1 MGRLRAVTAVY
12 VGAITVAGLGVI
24 VALGLESPAR
34 PQLDLVVG
42 LFVAFTV
49 VGELRPL
56 QISIGHERIV
66 ITTSTTFA
74 FALLLT
80 AGPLPAASTLA
91 VASLLADA
99 IARKAWWKTAFNA
112 GQYAIAI
119 GAASVVVSHLA
130 STAVPIGLTSPR
142 DLIAVTLAA
151 ITFFGINVA
160 VIGVAVS
167 LAQQVPLITTF
178 RDDFAYQAA
187 SNLALLALGPVAV
200 VVGERSALL
209 LPLLLIPLWVAY
221 KNVAVSLEK
230 EHQALHDQL
239 TGLPNRTLFRQ
250 HTGEAITAA
259 RRRGGLAA
267 LLLLDLDGFKAV
279 NDTLGHQVGDRMLQ
293 ELGPRLR
300 SVVREGD
307 LVSRLGG
314 DEFAIWLCD
323 IDGEASAQ
331 LVAGEVL
338 EALRAPVSLDGIDLE
353 IDASL
358 GVALFPEHGTDVD
371 VLMQRAD
378 VAMYAAKEI
387 RSGPVTYSIDLDHNS
402 PLRLALVGELR
413 HAMDDAQLVVDYQPK
428 VAVPSGKAL
437 GMEALVRWEHPTRGR
452 IGPDDFIPVAEQ
464 TGLIR
469 DLTAYVL
476 AESLHQCRTWHHLGY
491 ELPVSVNIS
500 SRVLHD
506 IDLPRVIAAHLRE
519 ANVPAD
525 WLMLEI
531 TESMIMTDPERSI
544 LALQELRSLGV
555 RCSVDDYGT
564 GHASLSYLKR
574 LPVTEMKID
583 KTFITRM
590 ADDPRDIEITTST
603 VHLAERLGLDVVAE
617 GVETAEVAQLLN
629 AMGCPSAQGYFYSRA
644 LPPDELLTWLHR
656 TQTPTP
662 SRDVAP
668 TINERDDLA
677 AVTPLRLSAR

>member
-1 MGRLRAVTAVY
+1 MGRLRAVAVGY
-12 VGAITVAGLGVI
+12 IGAVT
-24 VALGLESPAR
+24 ALGLAIIVTLPLRNPAWPR
-34 PQLDLVVG
+34 LDLVVG

-49 VGELRPL
+49 LGELRPL
-56 QISIGHERIV
+56 QLSIGHAQID

-74 FALLLT
+74 FALMLT
-80 AGPLPAASTLA
+80 AGPLTGAATL
-91 VASLLADA
+91 VIASLLADA
-99 IARKAWWKTAFNA
+99 VARKAWWKRVFNA
-112 GQYAIAI
+112 AQYAIAI
-119 GAASVVVSHLA
+119 GAAGVVVADVA
-130 STAVPIGLTSPR
+130 SNAIPIGLAGPR
-142 DLIAVTLAA
+142 DLLAVMLAA
-151 ITFFGINVA
+151 ITFFTVNVV
-160 VIGVAVS
+160 VIGVGIS

-200 VVGERSALL
+200 VIGDRSALL

-239 TGLPNRTLFRQ
+239 TGLPNRSLFRR
-250 HTGEAITAA
+250 HTIEAIGSA
-259 RRRGGLAA
+259 RRHGGMAA

-300 SVVREGD
+300 SIVRQGD
-307 LVSRLGG
+307 VVSRLGG

-323 IDGEASAQ
+323 IDTDGRAQ
-331 LVAGEVL
+331 LVAHQIL
-338 EALRAPVSLDGIDLE
+338 ETLRAPVNLDGINLE

-358 GVALFPEHGTDVD
+358 GIALYPAHGTDVD
-371 VLMQRAD
+371 VLLQRAD
-378 VAMYAAKEI
+378 VAMYAAKEL
-387 RSGPVTYSIDLDHNS
+387 RNGPLTYSIDLDHNS

-413 HAMDDAQLVVDYQPK
+413 HAIQDGQLVVHYQPK
-428 VAVPSGKAL
+428 IAVSSGNAV
-437 GMEALVRWEHPTRGR
+437 GMEALVRWDHPTRGR
-452 IGPDDFIPVAEQ
+452 IAPDEFIPVAEQ

-476 AESLHQCRTWHHLGY
+476 AQSLRQCRVWHDLGY
-491 ELPVSVNIS
+491 DLRVSVNIS
-500 SRVLHD
+500 ARVLHD
-506 IDLPRVIAAHLRE
+506 ADFPRVIATTLDQ
-519 ANVPAD
+519 ANIPAD

-544 LALQELRSLGV
+544 LALDELRSLGV
-555 RCSVDDYGT
+555 RLSIDDYGT
-564 GHASLSYLKR
+564 GHASLSSLKR

-590 ADDPRDIEITTST
+590 ADDPRDVEITTST
-603 VHLAERLGLDVVAE
+603 VHLAGRLGLDVVAE

-629 AMGCPSAQGYFYSRA
+629 TMGCPTAQGYYYCRP

-656 TQTPTP
+656 TQTCTT
-662 SRDVAP
+662 STGSARTDH
-668 TINERDDLA
+668 DDLA
-677 AVTPLRLSAR
+677 AVTPLRRAAN

>member
-1 MGRLRAVTAVY
+1 VGQLRAVAVGYIGAVTAV
-12 VGAITVAGLGVI
+12 GLAVI
-24 VALGLESPAR
+24 VALGVLSPEPPR
-34 PQLDLVVG
+34 LDLVVG
-42 LFVAFTV
+42 LFIAFTV
-49 VGELRPL
+49 IGEMRPL
-56 QISIGHERIV
+56 QLAIGHARIE

-80 AGPLPAASTLA
+80 AGPLVAASILV

-99 IARKAWWKTAFNA
+99 VARKALWKVAFNA

-119 GAASVVVSHLA
+119 GAAGAVASHVA
-130 STAVPIGLTSPR
+130 NQAVPIGLTGPR
-142 DLIAVTLAA
+142 DLLAVMAAA
-151 ITFFGINVA
+151 ITFFGVNVV
-160 VIGVAVS
+160 VIGVGVS
-167 LAQQVPLITTF
+167 LAQRVSLTTTF

-200 VVGERSALL
+200 VVGDRSALL

-221 KNVAVSLEK
+221 RNVAVSLEK

-250 HTGEAITAA
+250 HTSEAINSARHQDRMAA
-259 RRRGGLAA
+259 V
-267 LLLLDLDGFKAV
+267 LLLDLDGFKAV

-323 IDGEASAQ
+323 IDGEANAQ
-331 LVAGEVL
+331 RVAGEIL
-338 EALRAPVSLDGIDLE
+338 EVLRAPVNLDGINLE

-358 GVALFPEHGTDVD
+358 GVALYPTHGSDVD
-371 VLMQRAD
+371 VLLQRAD
-378 VAMYAAKEI
+378 VAMYAAKEL
-387 RSGPVTYSIDLDHNS
+387 RNGSVTYSIDLDHNS

-413 HAMDDAQLVVDYQPK
+413 HAMDAGQLVVHYQPK
-428 VAVPSGKAL
+428 VTVANGEAI

-452 IGPDDFIPVAEQ
+452 IAPDDFIPVAEQ

-476 AESLHQCRTWHHLGY
+476 VESLRQCRTWHDLGY
-491 ELPVSVNIS
+491 ELAVSVNIS
-500 SRVLHD
+500 ARVLHD
-506 IDLPRVIAAHLRE
+506 VDLPRVIVGQLHE
-519 ANVPAD
+519 ANIPAD

-544 LALQELRSLGV
+544 AALQELRSLGV
-555 RCSVDDYGT
+555 RLSIDDYGT

-574 LPVTEMKID
+574 LPVNEMKID

-590 ADDPRDIEITTST
+590 ADDPRDVEITSST
-603 VHLAERLGLDVVAE
+603 VHLAARLGLDVVAE
-617 GVETAEVAQLLN
+617 GVETAEVARLLDT
-629 AMGCPSAQGYFYSRA
+629 MGCPSAQGYYYSRP

-656 TQTPTP
+656 TQTPVPNRGAT
-662 SRDVAP
+662 
-668 TINERDDLA
+668 TTNDDLA
-677 AVTPLRLSAR
+677 AITPLRRTAR